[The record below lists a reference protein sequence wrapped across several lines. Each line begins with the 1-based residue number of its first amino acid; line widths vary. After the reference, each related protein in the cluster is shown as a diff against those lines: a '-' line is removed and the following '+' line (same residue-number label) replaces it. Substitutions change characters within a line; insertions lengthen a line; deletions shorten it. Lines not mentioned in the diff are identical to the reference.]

1 MASFENPGNK
11 SEEGISR
18 RDLLVGGAALTT
30 GFAAGAFIEKVF
42 PKNEEQIDLQE
53 KLAAARAE
61 LPADAPVT
69 LSITERGE
77 IIYQHDD
84 AETTEFINFL
94 AGRGELT
101 EKYVASALRG
111 DMFNFLRGLGHE
123 IDTKEARDTLY
134 GINTKAELIKFYVDH
149 FEFFSGAAEEEWRD
163 NPEGLAEFRVN
174 EMYERQIKVLDD
186 ISPKFYDALW
196 KTYVNAGACKVSM
209 VDSFEERPSYKN
221 LNSGSASSFE
231 HQANPPYMKID
242 LTGGYKKLLSA
253 FLVESSHMN
262 SFTNDKENFHARV
275 EFQKKLLGS
284 MEGLSREEVLE
295 KRRLAYVTPGTP
307 ENYDHI
313 EGLEILVRDLVDLNP
328 LISEIIVDEK
338 RKFQKMFEQ
347 QQVWLQS
354 KGNSIE

>member
-1 MASFENPGNK
+1 MKGFENPEK
-11 SEEGISR
+11 EGLSR
-18 RDLLVGGAALTT
+18 RAVIFGGAGAVA
-30 GFAAGAFIEKVF
+30 GFAASSFIEKVF
-42 PKNEEQIDLQE
+42 PENGEQIDLQE
-53 KLAAARAE
+53 KLTAARAE
-61 LPADAPVT
+61 LPPDAPIT

-101 EKYVASALRG
+101 EKYVAAALRD

-149 FEFFSGAAEEEWRD
+149 FDFFSGTVEEEWRD

-174 EMYERQIKVLDD
+174 EMYERQLKVLDD

-196 KTYVNAGACKVSM
+196 KTYINAGACRVSM
-209 VDSFEERPSYKN
+209 VDTFEERPSYKN
-221 LNSGSASSFE
+221 LNSGSASSFV
-231 HQANPPYMKID
+231 HQENPPYIKID
-242 LTGGYKKLLSA
+242 LTGVYKKLLSS

-262 SFTNDKENFHARV
+262 SFINDKDNFYERDK
-275 EFQKKLLGS
+275 FQKNLLGP
-284 MEGLSREEVLE
+284 MEGLSDEELLE
-295 KRRLAYVTPGTP
+295 RKWLAYVTTGTV
-307 ENYDHI
+307 ENYDHTV
-313 EGLEILVRDLVDLNP
+313 GLERLVKNLVSLNP
-328 LISEIIVDEK
+328 LVLEIVEGEQ
-338 RKFQKMFEQ
+338 RKFQKIREQ
-347 QQVWLQS
+347 QLARLQS